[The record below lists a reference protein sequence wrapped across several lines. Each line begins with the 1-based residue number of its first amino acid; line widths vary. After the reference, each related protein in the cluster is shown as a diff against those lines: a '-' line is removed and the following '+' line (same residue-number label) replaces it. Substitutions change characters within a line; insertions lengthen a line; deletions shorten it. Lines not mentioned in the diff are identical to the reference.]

1 MGIRNKSGGI
11 GKKILSVKAIKDKMD
26 CEYLDLDLLSRNFFI
41 FLTRLLLFISNNA
54 KGKLPLK
61 LGLHYK
67 VLLKQQLLELL
78 P

>member
-41 FLTRLLLFISNNA
+41 FFNKIGIIYI
-54 KGKLPLK
+54 K
-61 LGLHYK
+61 
-67 VLLKQQLLELL
+67 
-78 P
+78 